1 MSGEKELNLTLN
13 GSKIPYFPGCTLK
26 TTARNFENSAI
37 AAARALGIELVEL
50 PRWNCCGTVFSLAA
64 DDLIHHVA
72 SVRNLIRVQEMNKQG
87 LVANEHRMVTL
98 CSMCF
103 NTLKR
108 ANLRVRQNA
117 DDMKKINDLMYR
129 EEDYQGHVEVLHFL
143 ELLRDIGFG
152 KVKRTVKKNLSG
164 LKIAPYYGCMIL
176 RPKEVSIDDPEAPTI
191 LDEVLQALG
200 AEVVRTPYNKVC
212 CGSYQ
217 TVQDKYT
224 VAELAHDIL
233 GHAKSAGADAVATT
247 CPLCAFNLDNRQ
259 KEVVQKYPE
268 FEQMPIFYI
277 TQLMALAFDLGDET
291 HGFDQNF
298 VDPVPLLKKKD
309 LLKK

>member
-1 MSGEKELNLTLN
+1 MSANEDFKLPT
-13 GSKIPYFPGCTLK
+13 SMMRVPYFPGCTLK
-26 TTARNFENSAI
+26 TTARNFEESAI
-37 AAARALGIELVEL
+37 ASARALGIEMVEL
-50 PRWNCCGTVFSLAA
+50 PRWNCCGTVFSLSA

-72 SVRNLIRVQEMNKQG
+72 SIRNLIRVQEMNKQG
-87 LVANEHRMVTL
+87 LVKDDHRVVTL

-108 ANLRVRQNA
+108 SNLRVKENA
-117 DDMKKINDLMYR
+117 EDMKKINDLMYR
-129 EEDYQGHVEVLHFL
+129 EEDYQGHVEVLHFV
-143 ELLRDIGFG
+143 ELLRDLGFG
-152 KVKRTVKKNLSG
+152 KIKRTVKKDLTN

-191 LDEVLQALG
+191 LDEVVGALG
-200 AEVVRTPYNKVC
+200 AEVISTPYNKVC

-233 GHAKSAGADAVATT
+233 THAQKAGAEAVATT

-259 KEVVQKYPE
+259 KEVLEKHPE
-268 FEQMPIFYI
+268 FNKMPVLYI
-277 TQLMALAFDLGDET
+277 TQLMAIAFDLDKKFY
-291 HGFDQNF
+291 GFEQNY
-298 VDPVPLLKKKD
+298 VDPKPLLKAKK
-309 LLKK
+309 LLEQ

>member
-1 MSGEKELNLTLN
+1 MKTEKDLDSLLN
-13 GSKIPYFPGCTLK
+13 GSKVPYFPGCTLK

-50 PRWNCCGTVFSLAA
+50 PRWNCCGTVFSLSA

-72 SVRNLIRVQEMNKQG
+72 SIRNLIRVQEMNKQG
-87 LVANEHRMVTL
+87 IVDNENRLVTL

-108 ANLRVRQNA
+108 ANLRVHENA
-117 DDMKKINDLMYR
+117 EDMKKINDLMYR
-129 EEDYQGHVEVLHFL
+129 EEDYQGHIEVLHFL

-152 KVKRTVKKNLSG
+152 KIKRTVKKNLG
-164 LKIAPYYGCMIL
+164 ELRIAPYYGCMIL
-176 RPKEVSIDDPEAPTI
+176 RPKEVSIDDPESPTI
-191 LDEVLQALG
+191 LDDLIAALG
-200 AEVVRTPYNKVC
+200 AQIVRTPYNKVC

-224 VAELAHDIL
+224 VAGLAHDIL
-233 GHAKSAGADAVATT
+233 DHARKAGAEAIATT

-259 KEVVQKYPE
+259 KEVLEKYPD
-268 FEQMPIFYI
+268 FEKMPVFYV
-277 TQLMALAFDLGDET
+277 TQLMALAFDLDEKSY
-291 HGFDQNF
+291 GFDENF
-298 VDPVPLLKKKD
+298 VDPVTLLKKKN

>member
-1 MSGEKELNLTLN
+1 
-13 GSKIPYFPGCTLK
+13 
-26 TTARNFENSAI
+26 
-37 AAARALGIELVEL
+37 
-50 PRWNCCGTVFSLAA
+50 
-64 DDLIHHVA
+64 
-72 SVRNLIRVQEMNKQG
+72 
-87 LVANEHRMVTL
+87 VTL

-108 ANLRVRQNA
+108 ANLRVKQNA

-129 EEDYQGHVEVLHFL
+129 EEDYQGHVKVLHFL

-152 KVKRTVKKNLSG
+152 KVKRTVKKNLRD

-191 LDEVLQALG
+191 LDEVLDAIG

-233 GHAKSAGADAVATT
+233 GHAKRAGADAVATT

-259 KEVVQKYPE
+259 KEVVQKHPG
-268 FEQMPIFYI
+268 FEQIPIFYI
-277 TQLMALAFDLGDET
+277 TQLMALAFDLAGET
-291 HGFDQNF
+291 YGFDQNY
-298 VDPVPLLKKKD
+298 VDPAPLLKKKN

>member
-1 MSGEKELNLTLN
+1 MNAPSDFKISANGEKF
-13 GSKIPYFPGCTLK
+13 PYFPGCTLK
-26 TTARNFENSAI
+26 TTARNFEISAL

-72 SVRNLIRVQEMNKQG
+72 SIRNLIRVQEMNKQG
-87 LVANEHRMVTL
+87 LVQDNHQLVTL

-108 ANLRVRQNA
+108 SNLRVKENA
-117 DDMKKINDLMYR
+117 EDMKKINDLMYR
-129 EEDYQGHVEVLHFL
+129 EEDYQGHVEVLHFV
-143 ELLRDIGFG
+143 ELLRNMGFG
-152 KVKRTVKKNLSG
+152 KIKRAVKKSLSA

-176 RPKEVSIDDPEAPTI
+176 RPKEVSIDDPEAPVI
-191 LDEVLQALG
+191 LDDLIGALG
-200 AEVVRTPYNKVC
+200 AEIVRTPYNKVC

-217 TVQDKYT
+217 TVQDKNT

-233 GHAKSAGADAVATT
+233 GHAQKMGAEAMATT

-259 KEVVQKYPE
+259 KEVVEKYPN
-268 FEQMPIFYI
+268 FKKMPIFYI
-277 TQLMALAFDLGDET
+277 TQLMALAFDLDEKSY
-291 HGFDQNF
+291 GFELNF
-298 VDPVPLLKKKD
+298 VDPKPLLKEKN